1 MLLVILNLLG
11 RACILPLGFGV
22 LLLFLFICY
31 CILFAWLAMFP
42 IFSGHFRVMSNVW
55 FLGLQIVTNGKVW
68 ILTGIGV
75 LLLFITSIF
84 S

>member
-11 RACILPLGFGV
+11 RACILPLEFGV
-22 LLLFLFICY
+22 LLLFLFIGY

-42 IFSGHFRVMSNVW
+42 IFSGHFRAMSNVW
-55 FLGLQIVTNGKVW
+55 FLGLRIVTNGKVW